1 MDKKNLLYLGLAAG
15 AGYAACY
22 YFKAVPLANAGG
34 ALIKSYAEYIKT
46 HPNSCQP
53 APDTQPAPGTQ
64 QGMAGQRVSAHQ
76 GARLLG
82 AWRAMTH
89 GQELKPETYALYNKF
104 GVTLEQDPD
113 TRLYTIDP
121 YERGLALADAGGRG
135 VKVGRPTNLAD

>member
-22 YFKAVPLANAGG
+22 YFKAAPAIGAATVLAKTLTAY
-34 ALIKSYAEYIKT
+34 IAEY
-46 HPNSCQP
+46 
-53 APDTQPAPGTQ
+53 PDTRKVFVSDTQ
-64 QGMAGQRVSAHQ
+64 KGMGVSNRVSAHQ

-82 AWRAMTH
+82 AWRAMSY

-104 GVTLEQDPD
+104 GVSVEQDPD
-113 TRLYTIDP
+113 TRRYTIDP

>member
-34 ALIKSYAEYIKT
+34 ALIKSYAEYIRT
-46 HPNSCQP
+46 HPDPLAPNP
-53 APDTQPAPGTQ
+53 ANLAPGTQ
-64 QGMAGQRVSAHQ
+64 NGMAGQRVSAHQ

-82 AWRAMTH
+82 AWRAMSY
-89 GQELKPETYALYNKF
+89 GQELKPSTYALYNKF
-104 GVTLEQDPD
+104 GVSLEQDPD
-113 TRLYTIDP
+113 TRQYTIDP

-135 VKVGRPTNLAD
+135 VRAHKPTNLAD

>member
-46 HPNSCQP
+46 HPDP
-53 APDTQPAPGTQ
+53 AAPNPSTQK
-64 QGMAGQRVSAHQ
+64 GMAGQRVSAKQ

-82 AWRAMTH
+82 AWRAMTY
-89 GQELKPETYALYNKF
+89 GQELKPTTYDLYNKF

-113 TRLYTIDP
+113 THQYTIDP
-121 YERGLALADAGGRG
+121 YARGLALANAGGRG
-135 VKVGRPTNLAD
+135 VKVGQFTNLAD

>member
-22 YFKAVPLANAGG
+22 YFKAAPAISAATVLAKTLTG
-34 ALIKSYAEYIKT
+34 YMAEY
-46 HPNSCQP
+46 
-53 APDTQPAPGTQ
+53 PDTRKVFVPGTQ
-64 QGMAGQRVSAHQ
+64 QGMGVSNRVSAHQ

-104 GVTLEQDPD
+104 GVSLEQDPV

-135 VKVGRPTNLAD
+135 VRAHKPTNLAD